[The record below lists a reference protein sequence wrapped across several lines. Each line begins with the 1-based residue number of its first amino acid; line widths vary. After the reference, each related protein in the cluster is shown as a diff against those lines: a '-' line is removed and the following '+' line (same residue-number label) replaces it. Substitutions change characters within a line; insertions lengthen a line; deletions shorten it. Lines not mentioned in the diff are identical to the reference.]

1 MRQKSQESDT
11 TIQGLRGEVD
21 RLTSSKIDAERR
33 LNEVEQSLQV
43 CESQR
48 QSSLQQ
54 RQQQSQKVKYDIEG
68 RILISNN

>member
-1 MRQKSQESDT
+1 MRKKSQESDT